1 LRVRFLPGLP
11 SKASAVFK
19 GGVLPVISLFEGIKE
34 IVVAEKIEKA
44 KAPNVL
50 QRYYRETM
58 GEIRKVNW
66 PTTKE
71 ALHLTRIVLIVLV
84 VMAVI
89 LGLLDYVFSQIIGL
103 ILA

>member
-1 LRVRFLPGLP
+1 M
-11 SKASAVFK
+11 
-19 GGVLPVISLFEGIKE
+19 
-34 IVVAEKIEKA
+34 AEKIEKA
-44 KAPNVL
+44 KEPNVL

-84 VMAVI
+84 VMAMI
-89 LGLLDYVFSQIIGL
+89 LGLLDFVFSKIIGL
-103 ILA
+103 ILG

>member
-1 LRVRFLPGLP
+1 M
-11 SKASAVFK
+11 
-19 GGVLPVISLFEGIKE
+19 
-34 IVVAEKIEKA
+34 AEKIEKA
-44 KAPNVL
+44 KVPNVL
-50 QRYYRETM
+50 KRYYRETM

-84 VMAVI
+84 IMAAI
-89 LGLLDYVFSQIIGL
+89 LGLLDFAFSKIIGL

>member
-1 LRVRFLPGLP
+1 M
-11 SKASAVFK
+11 
-19 GGVLPVISLFEGIKE
+19 
-34 IVVAEKIEKA
+34 AEKIEKA

-71 ALHLTRIVLIVLV
+71 ALHLTRIVLIVLL
-84 VMAVI
+84 VMAAI

>member
-1 LRVRFLPGLP
+1 
-11 SKASAVFK
+11 
-19 GGVLPVISLFEGIKE
+19 
-34 IVVAEKIEKA
+34 VAEKIEKA

-50 QRYYRETM
+50 KRYYRETI

-84 VMAVI
+84 VMAAI
-89 LGLLDYVFSQIIGL
+89 LGLLDFVFSKIIGL

>member
-1 LRVRFLPGLP
+1 
-11 SKASAVFK
+11 
-19 GGVLPVISLFEGIKE
+19 
-34 IVVAEKIEKA
+34 VAEKIEKA
-44 KAPNVL
+44 KLPNVL
-50 QRYYRETM
+50 KRYYRETM

-84 VMAVI
+84 IMAAI
-89 LGLLDYVFSQIIGL
+89 LGLLDFVFSKIIGL

>member
-1 LRVRFLPGLP
+1 M
-11 SKASAVFK
+11 
-19 GGVLPVISLFEGIKE
+19 
-34 IVVAEKIEKA
+34 AEKIEKA

-84 VMAVI
+84 VMAAI
-89 LGLLDYVFSQIIGL
+89 LGLLDFVFSKIIGL

>member
-1 LRVRFLPGLP
+1 
-11 SKASAVFK
+11 
-19 GGVLPVISLFEGIKE
+19 
-34 IVVAEKIEKA
+34 
-44 KAPNVL
+44 
-50 QRYYRETM
+50 M

-84 VMAVI
+84 VMAVV
-89 LGLLDYVFSQIIGL
+89 LGLLDFVFSKIIGL

>member
-1 LRVRFLPGLP
+1 
-11 SKASAVFK
+11 
-19 GGVLPVISLFEGIKE
+19 
-34 IVVAEKIEKA
+34 VAEKIEKA

>member
-1 LRVRFLPGLP
+1 
-11 SKASAVFK
+11 
-19 GGVLPVISLFEGIKE
+19 
-34 IVVAEKIEKA
+34 VAEKIEKA
-44 KAPNVL
+44 KVPNVL

-71 ALHLTRIVLIVLV
+71 AFHLTRIVLIVLL
-84 VMAVI
+84 VMATI
-89 LGLLDYVFSQIIGL
+89 LGLLDFVFSKIIGL

>member
-1 LRVRFLPGLP
+1 
-11 SKASAVFK
+11 
-19 GGVLPVISLFEGIKE
+19 
-34 IVVAEKIEKA
+34 VAEKIEKA
-44 KAPNVL
+44 KLPNVL
-50 QRYYRETM
+50 KRYYRETM

-84 VMAVI
+84 IMAAI
-89 LGLLDYVFSQIIGL
+89 LGLLDFAFSKIIGL

>member
-1 LRVRFLPGLP
+1 
-11 SKASAVFK
+11 
-19 GGVLPVISLFEGIKE
+19 
-34 IVVAEKIEKA
+34 VAEKIEKA
-44 KAPNVL
+44 KVPNVL
-50 QRYYRETM
+50 KRYYRETM

-84 VMAVI
+84 IMAAI
-89 LGLLDYVFSQIIGL
+89 LGLLDFAFSKIIGL

>member
-1 LRVRFLPGLP
+1 M
-11 SKASAVFK
+11 
-19 GGVLPVISLFEGIKE
+19 
-34 IVVAEKIEKA
+34 AEKIEKA
-44 KAPNVL
+44 KLPNVL
-50 QRYYRETM
+50 KRYYRETM

-84 VMAVI
+84 IMAAI
-89 LGLLDYVFSQIIGL
+89 LGLLDFAFSKIIGL